1 MSEQQD
7 EPSIHSPKGRKHIR
21 WWNIVTL
28 MILVTTIIIIIGITL
43 VRMEYRNKEA
53 NLVHYRQRMDP
64 EQTEPG
70 LTPAELTLPDTARP
84 VTVTTGMYVDR
95 IVEISM
101 KDLSWTVDCYIWFN
115 WQDSSLNPADNFQIV
130 DGWIE
135 SKEKKD
141 EYIKGKHHYVLYRIV
156 ARITSIFDETRFP
169 CDDHLLTICVEDPA
183 FERTNMIFNA
193 DSISSSISSRV
204 KIPGYQIYKQKVVEK
219 PHSYKT
225 SRGDPRLA
233 VRSKATFSQFRM
245 GIWIKRDGWGFF
257 LKLFL
262 PLFVA
267 VSVAILAFFI
277 KPTDIDPRF
286 GLGVGALF
294 AAVANSYITSSM
306 LPNTGVMSLADILNV
321 MGTITIL
328 LTLVESTVSLFLY
341 DRRGRKMLSNR
352 FDRLSFFI
360 ILPAYILLNTA
371 MAWAAAL

>member
-1 MSEQQD
+1 MTE
-7 EPSIHSPKGRKHIR
+7 HSDDLAGRNNGNKKYIR

-28 MILVTTIIIIIGITL
+28 MTGVTLGIIAVGIWLVN
-43 VRMEYRNKEA
+43 MEYHNKTISRI
-53 NLVHYRQRMDP
+53 LYRERMDP
-64 EQTEPG
+64 ALTERG
-70 LTPAELTLPDTARP
+70 LTPADLQMSDTASP
-84 VTVTTGMYVDR
+84 IYVKTGIYVDR

-115 WQDSSLNPADNFQIV
+115 WDDTTVNPADNFQIV

-141 EYIKGKHHYVLYRIV
+141 EYVKGNHHYVLYRIV
-156 ARITSIFDETRFP
+156 TRITSIFDETRFP
-169 CDDHLLTICVEDPA
+169 CDDHLLTICIEDPA
-183 FERTNMIFNA
+183 YKRQNMIFVA
-193 DSISSSISSRV
+193 DSVNSSISSRV
-204 KIPGYQIYKQKVVEK
+204 KIPGYLIYRQSAVEK

-225 SRGDPRLA
+225 SRGDPRLNSG
-233 VRSKATFSQFRM
+233 SKATFSQFRM
-245 GIWIKRDGWGFF
+245 GIWIKREGWGFF

-306 LPNTGVMSLADILNV
+306 LPNTGIMSLADIINV
-321 MGTITIL
+321 MGTIVIL
-328 LTLVESTVSLFLY
+328 LTLVESTVSLYLY
-341 DRRGRKMLSNR
+341 DRRGRKSLSNR

-360 ILPAYILLNTA
+360 ILPGYILLNIA
-371 MAWAAAL
+371 LALAAAL